1 MKKLL
6 ILGVCVFGMAAC
18 SGDDDTSS
26 TPSGG
31 NGSNGGGTAEESIVI
46 GAVFHDDVSDS
57 AKSRLQA
64 IELAVSEINDSGVF
78 DKSVEVVNLRP
89 TDGDSASAEKAAER
103 ARELYDDY
111 DAVGV
116 ISLFSSLGRAI
127 IGVTN
132 DADYDFVQCNVSASN
147 PYLNDSTSNTAEEP
161 TDVEDNF
168 YRTVA
173 SDFLQG
179 GEMVNIVQNEGWT
192 KVGIY
197 YVDDAFG
204 NGLKGV
210 LTDGLGDVV
219 SSSHV
224 VAFASG
230 EYDVASE
237 AANLDSMISGGL
249 DAIILPTLKESSPFI
264 VDYLTSNNFSGT
276 ILLSDG
282 AKTDDI
288 FTAADS
294 LETWLGVEGNAMVG
308 TEPNNFAGANSAV
321 FTTAFEAEFSE
332 EPNTYSPT
340 AYDCAMAFAHAM
352 LKAGGTDRASIQS
365 GLQSFKESNRG
376 TNETRVGIGSSGLSA
391 ASAAYAAGESVS
403 YEGASGRIIF
413 DDTGDRLELGIRT
426 FSPSLT
432 DGSWAWSY

>member
-6 ILGVCVFGMAAC
+6 VTAAVIAFGLVGC
-18 SGDDDTSS
+18 SGGDESSSGNSGNDT
-26 TPSGG
+26 G
-31 NGSNGGGTAEESIVI
+31 GGGTAEETIVI

-64 IELAVSEINDSGVF
+64 IELAVSDINASGVF
-78 DKSVEVVNLRP
+78 SQTVEVVNLRP
-89 TDGDSASAEKAAER
+89 TDGDSASAEKAADR

-132 DADYDFVQCNVSASN
+132 DPAYDFVQCNVSASN
-147 PYLNDSTSNTAEEP
+147 PYLNDSASDSAEEP
-161 TDVEDNF
+161 TDTEDNF

-179 GEMVNIVQNEGWT
+179 GELVNIVQSSGWT

-197 YVDDAFG
+197 YVDDPFG

-210 LTDGLGDVV
+210 LEQGLGDVI
-219 SSSHV
+219 SDTHV
-224 VAFASG
+224 VSFASG

-237 AANLDSMISGGL
+237 AANLDAMISGGL
-249 DAIILPTLKESSPFI
+249 DALVLPTLKESSPFI
-264 VDYLTSNNFSGT
+264 VDYLTANNFSGT

-294 LETWLGVEGNAMVG
+294 LETWLAVEGNAMLG
-308 TEPNNFAGANSAV
+308 TEPNNFAGANSAS
-321 FTTAFEAEFSE
+321 FTAAFEAAYSE

-352 LKAGGTDRASIQS
+352 LKAGGTDRAAIQS

-376 TNETRVGIGSSGLSA
+376 ESETVVGIGASGVTA
-391 ASAAYAAGESVS
+391 AAAAYAAGEAVS

-426 FSPSLT
+426 FSPSLS
-432 DGSWAWSY
+432 DGTWGWAY

>member
-1 MKKLL
+1 MKKTLVL
-6 ILGVCVFGMAAC
+6 AFCVLGLTAC
-18 SGDDDTSS
+18 SGGDDDPAT
-26 TPSGG
+26 TGGG
-31 NGSNGGGTAEESIVI
+31 NGGNGGSDVTETVVF

-64 IELAVSEINDSGVF
+64 IEMAVSEINASGVF
-78 DKSVEVVNLRP
+78 DKTVEVVNLRP
-89 TDGDSASAEKAAER
+89 TDGDSASADKAAER
-103 ARELYDDY
+103 AQELYDDY

-132 DADYDFVQCNVSASN
+132 QPEYDFVQCNVSASN
-147 PYLNDSTSNTAEEP
+147 PYLNDSASNTAEEP
-161 TDVEDNF
+161 TDTEDNF

-179 GEMVNIVQNEGWT
+179 GEMVNIAQAAAWT

-210 LTDGLGDVV
+210 LSDGLGDVI
-219 SSSHV
+219 SSDHV

-230 EYDVASE
+230 EYDIATEASK
-237 AANLDSMISGGL
+237 LDALISAGL

-294 LETWLGVEGNAMVG
+294 LETWLGTEGNVMVG
-308 TEPNNFAGANSAV
+308 TEPNNFAGTNSDA
-321 FTTAFEAEFSE
+321 FTSAFQAAFSE
-332 EPNTYSPT
+332 DPNTYSPT

-352 LKAGGTDRASIQS
+352 LKAGGEDRASIQA
-365 GLQSFKESNRG
+365 GMQSFKVSNLG
-376 TNETRVGIGSSGLSA
+376 TDATTVGIGADGLSA
-391 ASAAYAAGESVS
+391 AKAVYDAGGAVDF
-403 YEGASGRIIF
+403 EGASGRVVF

-426 FSPSLT
+426 FSPSLQ
-432 DGSWAWSY
+432 DGTWGWAY